1 MYQKLF
7 NFETLI
13 LNGFIKTEL
22 LITKKNGN
30 MIKTKIIT
38 CCLLVVL
45 SLSLFAQNEDVK
57 RDKALRIFFDCSSC
71 DTDYIKEKIS
81 FVNYV
86 RDRNDAQL
94 HILITYENTG
104 SGGQK
109 QIFYF
114 IGQQEFAG
122 ELDTLSF
129 YLKADATSDETREK
143 QVNILKLGLVR
154 YVAKTPYAENLT
166 ILYKEEEEDKTE
178 EVTDKWNSWFF
189 EMNGSAYFN
198 GEKSYK
204 SFSSWSSIN
213 AQRVTEELKVELGM
227 YYNFSENTY
236 VFDDTTIISTTNSKS
251 FHHLLV
257 KSINDHWSFG
267 YDIYLNSSLYQN
279 LDFSTRLYPSIEYNI
294 FPYSESNRKQ
304 IRILYGLG
312 PKFYNY
318 IDSTI
323 YDKEEE
329 LLFAQKL
336 GIAIKFKEKWGS
348 VSTSIEGSNY
358 FHDFKMKRLS
368 LYTFVNL
375 RLFKGLSLSL
385 NAGASIIHDQLN
397 LPKGDISSEDVL
409 LRRKQL
415 ASQYSYWGNVGLSYS
430 FGSIYNNVVNP
441 RFGN

>member
-1 MYQKLF
+1 
-7 NFETLI
+7 
-13 LNGFIKTEL
+13 
-22 LITKKNGN
+22 
-30 MIKTKIIT
+30 MIKSKIISA
-38 CCLLVVL
+38 CLLLFL
-45 SLSLFAQNEDVK
+45 SLSLFSQNEELT

-109 QIFYF
+109 QSFYF
-114 IGQQEFAG
+114 IGQKEFAG
-122 ELDTLSF
+122 QVDTLSF
-129 YLKADATSDETREK
+129 FLKADATNDETREK

-154 YVAKTPYAENLT
+154 YVAKTPYADKLM
-166 ILYKEEEEDKTE
+166 ISYKEEEKAE
-178 EVTDKWNSWFF
+178 EITDKWNSWFF
-189 EMNGSAYFN
+189 EIHGSAFFN

-204 SFSSWSSIN
+204 SLSAWSSFN

-227 YYNFSENTY
+227 FYNFSENTY

-251 FHHLLV
+251 FNHLLV

-279 LDFSTRLYPSIEYNI
+279 LDFSARLYPSIEYNI

-318 IDSTI
+318 IDTTI

-336 GIAIKFKEKWGS
+336 GVALEFKEKWGS
-348 VSTSIEGSNY
+348 ISTSIQASNY
-358 FHDFKMKRLS
+358 FHDFKMKHLS
-368 LYTFVNL
+368 LYTYVNL
-375 RLFKGLSLSL
+375 RLFKGLSLRI

-415 ASQYSYWGNVGLSYS
+415 ASQYSYWGSVGLNYS